1 MAKFKFSWAGLN
13 DAYQRKRL
21 EDRADKEREQ
31 EIALAR
37 ENTLLELGLTKEK
50 DRVKFRSEKPYRE
63 AAEATLKLEKEI
75 EKLNLQ
81 DQDTINFYDKVLTNP
96 FLAADIYN
104 FKKEQADMG
113 RTVNFSQI
121 PSMVNI
127 VGSDMPEENKI
138 DLIGLISGENF
149 EGEEGKQKYYEI
161 ATQIQNINT
170 GTSRT
175 MFIEPKPGFETDIG
189 NLQKNREN
197 QVNILLNRVE
207 PIAQTFLDTK
217 LKAPDGTTI
226 DLGSLDRATQAQ
238 VQRIQ
243 KALGMIESGGDDAK
257 EGARIIFNEFLTPEI
272 MKVQVQRFPI
282 DFIDYKNNPFL
293 PPSITL
299 FPPM

>member
-1 MAKFKFSWAGLN
+1 MKFKFNWGGLN

-21 EDRADKEREQ
+21 EVRADKEREQ

-81 DQDTINFYDKVLTNP
+81 DQDTIDFYNKVLTNP

-127 VGSDMPEENKI
+127 IESGMPEENKI

-207 PIAQTFLDTK
+207 PISQTFLDANTN
-217 LKAPDGTTI
+217 LSG
-226 DLGSLDRATQAQ
+226 LDRETQAK
-238 VQRIQ
+238 VERIQ
-243 KALGMIESGGDDAK
+243 KALNMIESGGDDAK
-257 EGARIIFNEFLTPEI
+257 EGARIIFNEYLTPEI
-272 MKVQVQRFPI
+272 MKVQVKRFPI

-293 PPSITL
+293 PPSITEDL
-299 FPPM
+299 FPDM

>member
-1 MAKFKFSWAGLN
+1 MKFKFNWGGLN

-21 EDRADKEREQ
+21 EVRADKEREQ

-81 DQDTINFYDKVLTNP
+81 DQDTIDFYNKVLTNP

-127 VGSDMPEENKI
+127 IESGMPEENKI

-207 PIAQTFLDTK
+207 PIAQSFLNANTN
-217 LKAPDGTTI
+217 LTG
-226 DLGSLDRATQAQ
+226 LDRETKDK
-238 VQRIQ
+238 VKRIE
-243 KALGMIESGGDDAK
+243 KALNMIESGGDDAK
-257 EGARIIFNEFLTPEI
+257 EGARIIFNEYLTPEI
-272 MKVQVQRFPI
+272 MKVQVKRFPI

-293 PPSITL
+293 PPSITEDL
-299 FPPM
+299 FPDM

>member
-1 MAKFKFSWAGLN
+1 MKFSWRGLN
-13 DAYQRKRL
+13 NAYQRKRL

-37 ENTLLELGLTKEK
+37 ENSLLELGLTKEK

-81 DQDTINFYDKVLTNP
+81 DQDTIDFYNKVLTNP

-127 VGSDMPEENKI
+127 VGSGMPEENKI

-207 PIAQTFLDTK
+207 PIAQTFLDANTNLTGLDNETK
-217 LKAPDGTTI
+217 DK
-226 DLGSLDRATQAQ
+226 
-238 VQRIQ
+238 VKRIQ
-243 KALGMIESGGDDAK
+243 KALDMIESGGDDAK
-257 EGARIIFNEFLTPEI
+257 EGARIIFNEYLTPEI
-272 MKVQVQRFPI
+272 MEVQVKRFPI

-293 PPSITL
+293 PPSVTL
-299 FPPM
+299 FPDMY

>member
-1 MAKFKFSWAGLN
+1 MKFKFNWGGLN

-37 ENTLLELGLTKEK
+37 ENSLLELGLTKEK

-81 DQDTINFYDKVLTNP
+81 DQDTIDFYNKVLTNP

-127 VGSDMPEENKI
+127 IESGMPEENKI

-207 PIAQTFLDTK
+207 PIAQSFLNANTN
-217 LKAPDGTTI
+217 LTG
-226 DLGSLDRATQAQ
+226 LDRETKDK
-238 VQRIQ
+238 VRRIE
-243 KALGMIESGGDDAK
+243 KALNMIESGGDDAK
-257 EGARIIFNEFLTPEI
+257 EGARIIFNEYLTPEI
-272 MKVQVQRFPI
+272 MKVQVKRFPI

-293 PPSITL
+293 PPSITEDL
-299 FPPM
+299 FPDM

>member
-1 MAKFKFSWAGLN
+1 MKFKFNWGGLN

-81 DQDTINFYDKVLTNP
+81 DQDTIDFYNKVLTNP

-127 VGSDMPEENKI
+127 IESGMPEENKI

-207 PIAQTFLDTK
+207 PIAQTFLDANTN
-217 LKAPDGTTI
+217 LSG
-226 DLGSLDRATQAQ
+226 LDRETQAK
-238 VQRIQ
+238 VERIQ
-243 KALGMIESGGDDAK
+243 KALNMIESGGDDAK
-257 EGARIIFNEFLTPEI
+257 EGARIIFNEYLTPEI
-272 MKVQVQRFPI
+272 MKVQVKRFPI
-282 DFIDYKNNPFL
+282 DFIDYKNNL
-293 PPSITL
+293 
-299 FPPM
+299 